1 MNEGIMKLK
10 YSKEQAVVNFISG
23 TLVRLNLIPRNL
35 TPWDSDIERFV
46 NNEEVRMLNEN
57 TGIITTKLS
66 SHQPDHE
73 KADMLEAT
81 ARGYQILWEGTG
93 KKHYEDSMKACNADA
108 KDYRSCGFVRP
119 LGATV

>member
-1 MNEGIMKLK
+1 MKLK
-10 YSKEQAVVNFISG
+10 YSKEQAAVNFISG

-35 TPWDSDIERFV
+35 APWSHEYESFIR
-46 NNEEVRMLNEN
+46 NEEARMLKEN
-57 TGIITTKLS
+57 TGIIEMKLS

-81 ARGYQILWEGTG
+81 VRGYKVLFEGTG
-93 KKHYEDSMKACNADA
+93 KKHYEDSMKACFADA